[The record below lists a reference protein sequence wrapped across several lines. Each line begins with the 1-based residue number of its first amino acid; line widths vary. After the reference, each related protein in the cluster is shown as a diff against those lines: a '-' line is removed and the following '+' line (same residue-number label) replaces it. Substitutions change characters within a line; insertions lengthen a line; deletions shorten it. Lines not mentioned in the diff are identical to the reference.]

1 MYKHKLY
8 ILLCVL
14 LSINDA
20 YSTHGAGLDI
30 SYKCLAQGAN
40 SDTYE
45 ITVRYYR
52 DCSSPTSAGN
62 IFLLEYSSSCNNG
75 AVFLP
80 QISGPVFI
88 TPLCLGSSSP
98 CNNGTLV
105 ELEEYVYRTNI
116 SLAHCNDWSV
126 SSLCYC
132 NRNNVISTISNPGS
146 ENMCVEARINNLIFV
161 TTPQLLLNILL
172 HIYV

>member
-1 MYKHKLY
+1 MLIYKHKLY

-45 ITVRYYR
+45 ITVGYYR

-75 AVFLP
+75 AVFTT
-80 QISGPVFI
+80 ISGPVFI
-88 TPLCLGSSSP
+88 TLCVLDH
-98 CNNGTLV
+98 LV
-105 ELEEYVYRTNI
+105 P
-116 SLAHCNDWSV
+116 
-126 SSLCYC
+126 
-132 NRNNVISTISNPGS
+132 VI
-146 ENMCVEARINNLIFV
+146 MAR
-161 TTPQLLLNILL
+161 LLN
-172 HIYV
+172 